1 MQKSGTIVRY
11 SVEELRAMRERGES
25 QTDWAYVDAMTEEEL
40 EASIDK
46 EDEGDFEGSVGYPG
60 LPGIK
65 REVTMLVNDE
75 VIQWFRLQDPD
86 YLAHMNDVLLEHV
99 IEQRDKKR

>member
-1 MQKSGTIVRY
+1 MQKSGTIVRF
-11 SVEELRAMRERGES
+11 SADELRAMEERGES
-25 QTDWAYVDAMTEEEL
+25 QTDWAYVDALTEEEL

-46 EDEGDFEGSVGYPG
+46 EEEGDFEGAVGYPG

-65 REVTMLVNDE
+65 RETTLLINDE

-86 YLAHMNDVLLEHV
+86 YLARINDVLLEYV
-99 IEQRDKKR
+99 IEQRQK

>member
-11 SVEELRAMRERGES
+11 SAEELQAMRDRGES
-25 QTDWAYVDAMTEEEL
+25 QTDWARVDAMTEEEL

-46 EDEGDFEGSVGYPG
+46 EEEGDFDLATAFPG
-60 LPGIK
+60 APGIK
-65 REVTMLVNDE
+65 REVTMQINDE

-86 YLAHMNDVLLEHV
+86 YLARMNDVLLEYV
-99 IEQRDKKR
+99 REKRQK